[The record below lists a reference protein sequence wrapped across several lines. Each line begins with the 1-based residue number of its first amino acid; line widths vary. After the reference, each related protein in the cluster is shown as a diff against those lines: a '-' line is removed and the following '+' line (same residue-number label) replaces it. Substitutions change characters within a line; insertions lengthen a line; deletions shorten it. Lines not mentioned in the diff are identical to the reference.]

1 MTAIRAAFAL
11 TVVGVALAACGDAP
25 PTPAP
30 TASPTTAPINA
41 RESVEQA
48 CEALTTSD
56 YDIVYTNV
64 DTRHEGALTI
74 ETQVS
79 GDDMRQVLR
88 NSTPIKETVTEIIH
102 KDGVTYSRENLNA
115 DPNSFSDWRIIGQN
129 MPTSE
134 FTLCLDP
141 EIFIDSVAQES
152 SSSERRY
159 SFNHTSE
166 DGSIASE
173 VWVDSSGRPSRL
185 RTTTTFPIEGVMG
198 GATGAGDDAAP
209 GQITITEV
217 YSGFDEPN
225 IITAPIP
232 PVAPTPAPAPTPT
245 INPDAVSSPGGVID
259 SNGAMR
265 VASLILYR
273 AMGFDA
279 SETMVMESIVRD
291 FAARHGSAIGET
303 QGPDRPIWTII
314 ARGDGVDQHGDAY
327 NTLEAAIDKAT
338 GEPVMVVTYFG
349 EPDLAVPVLTPTPT
363 VTPQPRFAAQGES

>member
-1 MTAIRAAFAL
+1 
-11 TVVGVALAACGDAP
+11 
-25 PTPAP
+25 
-30 TASPTTAPINA
+30 
-41 RESVEQA
+41 
-48 CEALTTSD
+48 
-56 YDIVYTNV
+56 
-64 DTRHEGALTI
+64 
-74 ETQVS
+74 
-79 GDDMRQVLR
+79 
-88 NSTPIKETVTEIIH
+88 
-102 KDGVTYSRENLNA
+102 
-115 DPNSFSDWRIIGQN
+115 
-129 MPTSE
+129 
-134 FTLCLDP
+134 
-141 EIFIDSVAQES
+141 
-152 SSSERRY
+152 
-159 SFNHTSE
+159 
-166 DGSIASE
+166 
-173 VWVDSSGRPSRL
+173 
-185 RTTTTFPIEGVMG
+185 MG

-291 FAARHGSAIGET
+291 FAARHGSTMGET

-314 ARGDGVDQHGDAY
+314 ARGDGVDKYGDAY

-349 EPDLAVPVLTPTPT
+349 EPDLTVPALTPTPT
-363 VTPQPRFAAQGES
+363 VTPTH

>member
-11 TVVGVALAACGDAP
+11 AVVGVALAACGDAP

-30 TASPTTAPINA
+30 TPALINA
-41 RESVEQA
+41 REAAEQA

-56 YDIVYTNV
+56 YDMAYTNV
-64 DTRHEGALTI
+64 DSRREGALTI

-88 NSTPIKETVTEIIH
+88 NSTPLGETVTEIIH
-102 KDGVTYSRENLNA
+102 KDGVTYSRESLDA
-115 DPNSFSDWRIIGQN
+115 DPTSFSNWRIIGQN
-129 MPTSE
+129 MPTPE
-134 FTLCLDP
+134 LAFCFDP
-141 EIFIDSVAQES
+141 EIFTDGLAQES
-152 SSSERRY
+152 SSSDRRY

-173 VWVDSSGRPSRL
+173 FWVDSSGRPSRL
-185 RTTTTFPIEGVMG
+185 RTTTTFPIGDVTGE
-198 GATGAGDDAAP
+198 TDGAGDDADS
-209 GQITITEV
+209 GQVMITEV

-225 IITAPIP
+225 VIAAPIP
-232 PVAPTPAPAPTPT
+232 PVAPTPAPTPT
-245 INPDAVSSPGGVID
+245 INADAISSPGGVID
-259 SNGAMR
+259 ANGALR
-265 VASLILYR
+265 VASLFVYR

-279 SETMVMESIVRD
+279 TESMDMESILRD
-291 FAARHGSAIGET
+291 FAARHGSTVGET

-314 ARGDGVDQHGDAY
+314 ARGDGLDKYGDAY

-349 EPDLAVPVLTPTPT
+349 EPDLTVPVLTPTPT
-363 VTPQPRFAAQGES
+363 VTPQPRFASQGET